1 MARAA
6 PHPAEWQ
13 ANRDIRSEED
23 QLRKSEADI
32 ASGWTRL
39 HKQES
44 LVLQLKS
51 AGRVH
56 QEAER
61 LAALLRD
68 NLAEW
73 ERHRAMIEQRIAY
86 LKQRGAAGSP

>member
-1 MARAA
+1 MASAA
-6 PHPAEWQ
+6 SCPAEWQ

-39 HKQES
+39 HKQEG
-44 LVLQLKS
+44 LVLQLKAS
-51 AGRVH
+51 GRGYA
-56 QEAER
+56 EAVR

-86 LKQRGAAGSP
+86 LKRRRAAGST